1 MPLKKGRAQKTV
13 SANIRRLSKEG
24 YKKKQAVAI
33 ALSKAGKAKK
43 KKKKKKPKK
52 RKKRHG
58 KSKTR

>member
-43 KKKKKKPKK
+43 KKKKPKK

-58 KSKTR
+58 KI